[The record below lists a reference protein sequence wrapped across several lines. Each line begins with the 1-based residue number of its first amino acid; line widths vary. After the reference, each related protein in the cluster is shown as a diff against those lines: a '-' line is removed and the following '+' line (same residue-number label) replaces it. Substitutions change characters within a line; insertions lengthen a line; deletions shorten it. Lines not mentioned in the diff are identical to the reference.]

1 MVKFFISRVLIPVCM
16 YCFVLSLTCPSAS
29 AFPLSQ
35 PQASSTPQINSALD
49 PLSLWEGTD
58 PDSNKQRIIHFVE
71 AAKQTIPPE
80 DRIAVFDNDGTLWA
94 EWPNY
99 FQVDYIQSKLLERKS
114 IQIEDERLIEAYGAQ
129 ELPSIEVEAYRA
141 DVRQFLNTIK
151 GDGATDFAVPY
162 IQLTYQPMIELV
174 EYLQAS
180 DFDVYICSGGG
191 IDFVRAFSE
200 EVYGIPRQN
209 VMGSALINVYDPVTK
224 QVLHSGGTGGELEPP
239 DQDYAELD
247 YADGGYPT
255 PPQEL
260 QSVILNPFN
269 DKEGKPVGLERYL
282 GKKPIMAV
290 GNSDGDFFMFDYTDS
305 NTAVEEATGG
315 KPLIIL
321 LNHDNGCTDV
331 WDESCEYAYNND
343 VDAGIADTDP
353 TDEIHQDFCKSEDQQ
368 YCSLAV
374 AEERDNW
381 LIVSMKDDFRSIF
394 KFSTH

>member
-1 MVKFFISRVLIPVCM
+1 M
-16 YCFVLSLTCPSAS
+16 TCPSAS

-35 PQASSTPQINSALD
+35 PQAGSTPQINSALD
-49 PLSLWEGTD
+49 PLSLWEDTG

-99 FQVDYIQSKLLERKS
+99 FQVDYIQSKLIERKS
-114 IQIEDERLIEAYGAQ
+114 IQIEDERLIEAYGTQ
-129 ELPSIEVEAYRA
+129 DLSMEVEAYRD
-141 DVRQFLNTIK
+141 DVRQFLNTTK
-151 GDGATDFAVPY
+151 GNGETDFAVPY

-174 EYLQAS
+174 EYLQAN

-200 EVYGIPRQN
+200 ESYGIPRQN
-209 VMGSALINVYDPVTK
+209 VMGSALINVYDPIEK
-224 QVLHSGGTGGELEPP
+224 QVLHSGGNSGDEPEHLSQGYT
-239 DQDYAELD
+239 DLD
-247 YADGGYPT
+247 YANGGYPT

-305 NTAVEEATGG
+305 NTAVESATGE
-315 KPLIIL
+315 KPLIVL
-321 LNHDNGCTDV
+321 LNHDDGCTNV

-343 VDAGIADTDP
+343 VAAGIADTDP
-353 TDEIHQDFCKSEDQQ
+353 DDEIHQDFCKSEDQQ

-381 LIVSMKDDFRSIF
+381 LIVSMKDDFKSIF
-394 KFSTH
+394 KFPNY